1 MGVSI
6 NMTPDVTD
14 STSAIN
20 NSEFED
26 DIYWAE
32 DGLSGEIP
40 DRRQVGNP

>member
-1 MGVSI
+1 M
-6 NMTPDVTD
+6 PAKVTN

-20 NSEFED
+20 NPEFED

-40 DRRQVGNP
+40 DRRQVRSVWEFRSQ